1 MNIKLLKSK
10 MVLAGDTQK
19 ELAEYLSICQLAMS
33 NKMLGKVQFKAN
45 EIAKIVWKYDLTAQE
60 THDIFF
66 GKEVEV
72 LEESYRG

>member
-19 ELAEYLSICQLAMS
+19 ELAEHLSICPLALS
-33 NKMLGKVQFKAN
+33 NKMLGKAQFKAN

-66 GKEVEV
+66 KKGVEV
-72 LEESYRG
+72 IDESECS

>member
-33 NKMLGKVQFKAN
+33 NKMLGKAQFKAD

-60 THDIFF
+60 TYDIFF
-66 GKEVEV
+66 GSGVKVI
-72 LEESYRG
+72 EESNRS